1 MSSRHSCSESLSG
14 LVSARSWCRWWRL
27 WQNPGVNLNV
37 YKTELRK
44 QVLPRL
50 ARDAIPGLW
59 ERPSSLCTPFIP
71 LLGLSGQGAKAIAP
85 FCPSWLSDCL
95 LDLVY
100 FRASA
105 TTFAL
110 PRFPSRSLDR
120 KPGQAV
126 VKSWTRTQH
135 SAPLPGKGTKIATGG
150 WIGIQ
155 WQNSSTI
162 VCKIAKDKY

>member
-14 LVSARSWCRWWRL
+14 FVSARSWCRWCRL
-27 WQNPGVNLNV
+27 WQNPGVNLRV

-59 ERPSSLCTPFIP
+59 DRPPSSLCTPFIP
-71 LLGLSGQGAKAIAP
+71 LLALSGQGAKDIAP
-85 FCPSWLSDCL
+85 LCPSWLSDCL

-110 PRFPSRSLDR
+110 PR
-120 KPGQAV
+120 
-126 VKSWTRTQH
+126 
-135 SAPLPGKGTKIATGG
+135 
-150 WIGIQ
+150 
-155 WQNSSTI
+155 
-162 VCKIAKDKY
+162 

>member
-110 PRFPSRSLDR
+110 PRFVSRSLDPR
-120 KPGQAV
+120 PGQAV
-126 VKSWTRTQH
+126 VKS
-135 SAPLPGKGTKIATGG
+135 
-150 WIGIQ
+150 
-155 WQNSSTI
+155 
-162 VCKIAKDKY
+162 